1 MNTVGLRGV
10 DQGNTIVQQI
20 SQTLLS
26 RILSKAIRPGDRINE
41 NLLATEFNVSRGPIR
56 EALRAMEL
64 SHLVEVIHNKG
75 AFVRKLDIAE
85 VLHLYD
91 VRVGLAYT
99 AGKLLARRT
108 TAEQIAKLYALCQ
121 SMEEK
126 REQKDSQGY
135 VELNEQFH
143 ATLMSYTGN
152 PRLIEWSKILDQ
164 ELRVFLRGGTFSASR
179 MRTSNEEHLALVKCI
194 DAGDAQGAALN
205 FEEHISKGRVRALD
219 SMITTE

>member
-121 SMEEK
+121 AMEEK

-179 MRTSNEEHLALVKCI
+179 MRTSNEEHLALVQCI